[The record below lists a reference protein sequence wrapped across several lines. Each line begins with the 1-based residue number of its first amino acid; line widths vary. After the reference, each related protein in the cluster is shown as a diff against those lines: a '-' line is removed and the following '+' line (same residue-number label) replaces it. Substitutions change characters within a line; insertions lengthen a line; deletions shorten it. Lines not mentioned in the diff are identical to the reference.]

1 MFLDV
6 SVDDIVTIYYY
17 KDESPTKDSTSD
29 NFILADTLRIAGYF
43 SYVLV
48 LQAVESNER
57 CRAVTLNLYI

>member
-43 SYVLV
+43 CYVLV